1 MKYIKYQ
8 ASSVNAGKDKD
19 SKKFQKNAKVQDK
32 TVKMHSTNLKN
43 GKKDEE

>member
-1 MKYIKYQ
+1 MKQIKYQ
-8 ASSVNAGKDKD
+8 VSSVKDGKGND

-32 TVKMHSTNLKN
+32 TVKMQSTNLKN